1 MLRECL
7 DLGTEEVCRELGVS
21 ANNLSVM
28 LHRAR
33 LRLRETLQ
41 PFWMA
46 GGSAAQGAPTRA
58 DVVAAGLIRSA
69 LEAMQRFFVPAY

>member
-46 GGSAAQGAPTRA
+46 GGSAAQGAPA
-58 DVVAAGLIRSA
+58 
-69 LEAMQRFFVPAY
+69 